1 MRLIWKLLRQ
11 HISLF
16 ELSVFFIANLIGM
29 TIMLCGAQIY
39 HDVKPMVTGE
49 SSLIGNDYM
58 IVTRPVE
65 RVGGEAPSFSVD
77 EIEELRNEEFTVN
90 IGLFASSQYEVYG
103 SIVFNGR
110 TLSTMMFF
118 ESVPDEFV
126 DVESQEW
133 QFNPEE
139 EFIPIIIPRNY
150 LNLYNFGFSQ
160 TQSLP
165 QITEEMIK
173 RVELNIRISGNSHV
187 DNYTARI
194 VGFSDRLNTILVPMS
209 FMQWANNYYANCSG
223 MEEPKRLII
232 ELHNP
237 GAPEVTSY
245 LEEHGYIAE
254 DKPSES
260 SKALWLLQLSIMV
273 IVGIG
278 LIFSILSIII
288 LTLSIYLLLQKN
300 ITKLDNLMLIGY
312 TPRNVAAPYNVLTI
326 VLNVGT
332 YLISVLAVILCQ
344 DIYMGKISALIG
356 LEIETSPTVAIIA
369 GAIITA
375 VVTLF
380 NITIIQ
386 RKVKQIAKRR

>member
-90 IGLFASSQYEVYG
+90 IGLFYSSQYEVYG

-173 RVELNIRISGNSHV
+173 RVELNIRISGNGHV

-356 LEIETSPTVAIIA
+356 LEIETTPTVAMIA